1 MADSTE
7 MQKTRYIAKK
17 HGLKVV
23 KINGGDYLILD
34 KKNNCLAENFGTAP
48 KSLDCV
54 KNFLV
59 ELEINDLKKSVQ
71 ID

>member
-23 KINGGDYLILD
+23 KIHGGDYLIWD

-59 ELEINDLKKSVQ
+59 NLEIAAFKKNVQ
-71 ID
+71 F